1 MKDKH
6 AAPGHTSIGA
16 LAAEGMLAL
25 PRQTKR
31 LIMLAAPP
39 VPIAM
44 AFCATVVPKWS
55 LMTAG
60 AARVVGYRNSLR
72 GSINGIRSQS
82 CRQRGSSLKRSVFFE
97 TSELALYLEVT
108 CLR

>member
-1 MKDKH
+1 MMDKH
-6 AAPGHTSIGA
+6 AAGVHRTIGA
-16 LAAEGMLAL
+16 SAAEAIMAL

-39 VPIAM
+39 VAIAM

-60 AARVVGYRNSLR
+60 GCI
-72 GSINGIRSQS
+72 GSQS

-97 TSELALYLEVT
+97 TSEPALYLEVT

>member
-55 LMTAG
+55 LMTAA

-72 GSINGIRSQS
+72 GSINGIGVYSFQ
-82 CRQRGSSLKRSVFFE
+82 
-97 TSELALYLEVT
+97 ALPKLVCDRKIER
-108 CLR
+108 LL